1 MRIMVN
7 GQPKDYPEPLT
18 VGELLQA
25 LGIDPRTV
33 VVERN
38 LEILDRPVMDGK
50 AIRDGDAI
58 EIIRFVGG
66 G

>member
-7 GQPKDYPEPLT
+7 GQPQDYPEPIT
-18 VGELLQA
+18 VGGLLQA
-25 LGIDPRTV
+25 LGIDSRTV

-38 LEILDRPVMDGK
+38 LEILDRPVMDGQP
-50 AIRDGDAI
+50 IRDGDAI